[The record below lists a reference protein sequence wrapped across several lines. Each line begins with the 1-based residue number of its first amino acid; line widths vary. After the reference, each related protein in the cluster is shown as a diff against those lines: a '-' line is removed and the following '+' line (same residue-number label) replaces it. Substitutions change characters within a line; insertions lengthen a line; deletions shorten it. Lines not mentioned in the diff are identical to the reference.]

1 MSKLFSKFRMRMAHI
16 QDERWVHVINVHL
29 IAPTARASNAVLSV
43 APFCM
48 PRAVVYEVHNSRAGC
63 AVLLC
68 SIRLIT
74 QVITGIRV
82 VKLLHWEPPYVARG
96 SESAHCLG
104 APPSLICYMV
114 AQTFCSVGMPVSCV
128 TDETKPAVPL

>member
-1 MSKLFSKFRMRMAHI
+1 MRMAHI

-29 IAPTARASNAVLSV
+29 IAPTASNAVLSV

-48 PRAVVYEVHNSRAGC
+48 PRAVVYEAHNSPAGC

-82 VKLLHWEPPYVARG
+82 VKLLHWEPPYVALG

-104 APPSLICYMV
+104 APPSLATITHTTPYD
-114 AQTFCSVGMPVSCV
+114 AFRRTLFYGRPNISQHRHASVPY
-128 TDETKPAVPL
+128 D